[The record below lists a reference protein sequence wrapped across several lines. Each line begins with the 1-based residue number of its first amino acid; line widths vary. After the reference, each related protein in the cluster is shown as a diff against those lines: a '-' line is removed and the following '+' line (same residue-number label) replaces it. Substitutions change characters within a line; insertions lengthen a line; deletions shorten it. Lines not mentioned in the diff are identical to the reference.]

1 MVSAEGHS
9 IKTSY
14 DQLTAVSENA
24 LSLKL
29 GELSGRVETKR
40 TKSAF
45 CFLYDSFCLFKLGV
59 ISGWNW

>member
-1 MVSAEGHS
+1 MDGCGDIMVSAEGHS

-40 TKSAF
+40 TKVLSVF
-45 CFLYDSFCLFKLGV
+45 SMIVSVYS
-59 ISGWNW
+59 S